1 MIDLRRRDGG
11 IVRIGHRGAAA
22 LEPENTIRSFERAI
36 ELGVDFVELDVL
48 DLDDGTLVVAHS
60 DDLAEVSHG
69 RARGRVRPLTLAGL
83 REFAPRLPTFD
94 EALDLLSSVDGT
106 GIHVDVK
113 ARSHAREIVGALER
127 HGLVDRAVASS
138 FSARTLRELAG
149 ASPGLRL
156 GLTYPDDRHGLAR
169 RRLLAPLVPSA
180 VAALARVLPRRLPR
194 WLAAARAEVAM
205 LHYAVV
211 SPAAVE
217 RCHARGAA
225 VWAWT
230 VNEPELLNR
239 LVEAGVDGVVSDD
252 PRLFRATLTA

>member
-1 MIDLRRRDGG
+1 VNDLGRRAGG
-11 IVRIGHRGAAA
+11 VVRIGHRGAAA

-48 DLDDGTLVVAHS
+48 DLGDGTLVVAHS

-69 RARGRVRPLTLAGL
+69 RAQGRVRRLSLARL
-83 REFAPRLPTFD
+83 RELVPELPTFD
-94 EALDLLSSVDGT
+94 EALDRLFSVDGV

-113 ARSHAREIVGALER
+113 ARSRSGEIARALER
-127 HGLVDRAVASS
+127 HGMIHRAVASS
-138 FSARTLRELAG
+138 FSARTLRELAE
-149 ASPGLRL
+149 AAPRLRL

-194 WLAAARAEVAM
+194 WLAATRAEVAM
-205 LHYAVV
+205 LHYAVT
-211 SPAAVE
+211 SPAVVDC
-217 RCHARGAA
+217 CHARGAA

-230 VNEPELLNR
+230 VNEAELLDR
-239 LVEAGVDGVVSDD
+239 LIAAGVDGVVSDD
-252 PRLFRATLTA
+252 PRIFRATLSA